1 MPTNETEGVR
11 NVVEGRAT
19 AAQLAGA
26 SVVGVSTG
34 LVVLALEHLVEDV
47 LHRID
52 EAAVWVPGV
61 VVVIGALATA
71 ALIHFVG
78 GRSSAT
84 TEVYVEEYHGET
96 TTLNPTHA
104 PGRLAAAFTTLGSGA
119 PLGMEGPA
127 VYSGTVVARM
137 LRRRV
142 PALGA
147 DAQNVLLVAAA
158 AAGIAAVFKAP
169 AAGAIF
175 ALEVPFRSRLAGD
188 RVLAAII
195 GSATGFMTM
204 AALDGVENE
213 LEVPLVELTYGRA
226 ALAALLGVVVGVAAI
241 GVIWLIG
248 QAEQLTTQ
256 GSPWVRALL
265 AGAGLAGLYAIGR
278 GIAGQSLAL
287 KSGNSVIDWAV
298 DGEHAIWLLVAVF
311 GLRVVGPAVSIAGG
325 GAGGLFIPLMAAGG
339 VLGRIFADATS
350 SEDLALYVTV
360 GAAAMLGAGYAAPL
374 TAVVFVA
381 EYTGQATLIVPGFL
395 AVAAAKLV
403 VGSRS
408 VSPAQQP

>member
-1 MPTNETEGVR
+1 MFDRKT
-11 NVVEGRAT
+11 T
-19 AAQLAGA
+19 AAHLIGA
-26 SVVGVSTG
+26 SVVGVTTG

-47 LHRID
+47 LHEID
-52 EAAVWVPGV
+52 EAPVWVPGV

-71 ALIHFVG
+71 ALIQFVG

-84 TEVYVEEYHGET
+84 TEVYVEEFHEET
-96 TTLNPTHA
+96 ATLDPTEA
-104 PGRLAAAFTTLGSGA
+104 PGKLAAAFTTLGSGA
-119 PLGMEGPA
+119 PLGLEGPA
-127 VYSGTVVARM
+127 VYAGSAVATV
-137 LRRRV
+137 LRRKV

-147 DAQNVLLVAAA
+147 GAHNVLLVAAA

-169 AAGAIF
+169 AAGAVF
-175 ALEVPFRSRLAGD
+175 ALEVPFRSRLAGE
-188 RVLAAII
+188 RVLAAIF

-213 LEVPLVELTYGRA
+213 LEIPLVELTYDRA
-226 ALAALLGVVVGVAAI
+226 ALSVVLGVVVGVAAI

-248 QAEQLTTQ
+248 QAEHLTEQ

-278 GIAGQSLAL
+278 GIAGESLAL
-287 KSGNSVIDWAV
+287 KSGNSVIDWAAQG
-298 DGEHAIWLLVAVF
+298 DHAIWLLVAVF
-311 GLRVVGPAVSIAGG
+311 GLRAVGPAVSIAGG
-325 GAGGLFIPLMAAGG
+325 GVGGLFIPLMAAGA
-339 VLGRIFADATS
+339 VLGRLFADAAS
-350 SEDLALYVTV
+350 ADDLALYVTV
-360 GAAAMLGAGYAAPL
+360 GAAAMLGAGYAVPL

-381 EYTGQATLIVPGFL
+381 EYTGQATLIIPALL

-408 VSPAQQP
+408 VSPAQQE